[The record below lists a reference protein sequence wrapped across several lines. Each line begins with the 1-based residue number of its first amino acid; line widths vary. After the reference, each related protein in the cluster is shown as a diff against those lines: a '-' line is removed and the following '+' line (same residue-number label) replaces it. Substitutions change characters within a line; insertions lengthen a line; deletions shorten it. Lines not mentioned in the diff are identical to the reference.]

1 MRQNGQEIPFN
12 DAQGN
17 QRTLGEFA
25 GDVLLIVNTA
35 SY

>member
-1 MRQNGQEIPFN
+1 MRQNGLQISFD

-17 QRTLGEFA
+17 QRTLGEFG
-25 GDVLLIVNTA
+25 GDVLLVVNTA